1 MVVVVVV
8 MMMMM
13 IDDDDGGGGGD
24 GDGDDEDD
32 DVDVCDRAGR
42 DTRRPKV
49 LYQPSSTRY
58 HRQSSTE
65 VSAMCYHC

>member
-1 MVVVVVV
+1 MMMMVVVVVV
-8 MMMMM
+8 VVMVMVTVTMRMMMFN
-13 IDDDDGGGGGD
+13 
-24 GDGDDEDD
+24 
-32 DVDVCDRAGR
+32 VCDRAGR